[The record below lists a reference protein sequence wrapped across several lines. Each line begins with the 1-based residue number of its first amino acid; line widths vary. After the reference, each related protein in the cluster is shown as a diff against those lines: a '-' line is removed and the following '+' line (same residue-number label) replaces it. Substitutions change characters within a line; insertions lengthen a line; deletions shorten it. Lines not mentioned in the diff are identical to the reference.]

1 MAVEPPPQGVP
12 GGISSEKLRVAWIVE
27 GTIRFYREHLVSIL
41 TVFIIANL
49 LTWTIQYYSDVRS
62 DALFEKHGITLDDF
76 IANPEDV
83 YADAL
88 PLLADLFLLT
98 ALVTI
103 GIFLVSLFFQAVTIH
118 YVNEHLMGAQTTWIQ
133 SLMRIIPRF
142 PVLIGATIIMGFIVI
157 LGMFAL
163 IVPGLVLAIMFI
175 LVPQV
180 VILEDEGPISSLSR
194 SSKLTS
200 GNKWTIFFFFAFW
213 FVVILLFSMILAQL
227 APGVWADVL
236 QLISGTVFTPVIPI
250 SMTLVYH
257 RISSDPRFRPIPDVS
272 PPV

>member
-1 MAVEPPPQGVP
+1 MPVEPLPQGTP
-12 GGISSEKLRVAWIVE
+12 GGIYSEKLRVAWIVE
-27 GTIRFYREHLVSIL
+27 GTIRFYREHLISIL

-49 LTWTIQYYSDVRS
+49 LTWSIQYYSVVRAEAIF
-62 DALFEKHGITLDDF
+62 DKHNISLGDF
-76 IANPEDV
+76 VNSPEEV

-88 PLLADLFLLT
+88 PLLMDLILLT

-103 GIFLVSLFFQAVTIH
+103 AIFLISLLFQAMAIK
-118 YVNEHLMGAQTTWIQ
+118 YVNEHLMGAQATWPECLI
-133 SLMRIIPRF
+133 SILPRF
-142 PVLIGATIIMGFIVI
+142 PMLVGATIITGLIIALGMIALVVPGII
-157 LGMFAL
+157 LG
-163 IVPGLVLAIMFI
+163 VMFI

-180 VILEDEGPISSLSR
+180 ILLEHEGPVSSLGR

-227 APGVWADVL
+227 APGTMADLL
-236 QLISGTVFTPVIPI
+236 QLVIGTLFSPVIPI

-257 RISSDPRFRPIPDVS
+257 RISSDPRVNPIA
-272 PPV
+272 